1 MLTVLRMT
9 HDFSQLLCSSFV
21 ILSIHVNRFRLG
33 ERSPLLIDPHF
44 DVLEETCMLLSCH
57 LVYSTLE
64 LLKVRP
70 AGEQLKI
77 VDNLVSSRCN
87 SLLPNCLHLPCFR
100 TSIGFVCCI
109 MLRLS
114 P

>member
-1 MLTVLRMT
+1 MT
-9 HDFSQLLCSSFV
+9 HDFSQLVCSSFV

-44 DVLEETCMLLSCH
+44 DVLEDACMLSLSCH
-57 LVYSTLE
+57 VYSTLE

-77 VDNLVSSRCN
+77 VDKIGRASCRERVSSK
-87 SLLPNCLHLPCFR
+87 
-100 TSIGFVCCI
+100 V
-109 MLRLS
+109 
-114 P
+114 